1 MNVDFFKTLLAK
13 ADIPSEY
20 AYITGWIKFLALAIS
35 LVLLF
40 LATVVILRFRAAGKH
55 GGGVDAAG
63 APPKKS
69 GHVPQ
74 KLQKVTTGW
83 EGVVKLIDSYNLS
96 DWKLAVIE
104 GDKFVD
110 LALREAGF
118 PGETMGE
125 RLMMIKPG
133 QLGNL
138 QFLWDAHKL
147 RNLIVH
153 DLNFKIDQRQ
163 AQSAVHVFEQ
173 TLRELGRI

>member
-13 ADIPSEY
+13 ADIPSQY

-35 LVLLF
+35 FVLLF
-40 LATVVILRFRAAGKH
+40 LATVVILRFRSAGKH
-55 GGGVDAAG
+55 GGGVYTPGTVSKGKGKTPD
-63 APPKKS
+63 
-69 GHVPQ
+69 
-74 KLQKVTTGW
+74 KLQKITTGW

-163 AQSAVHVFEQ
+163 AQSAVRIFEQ